1 MMHPRDPWSPGPTG
15 PDETGTTERKAEPQA
30 HAQPIPETAHKEGE
44 ADREQSAKAAAPPA
58 KALASQKPHPEK
70 PTALSRAIGV
80 ARVVLPV
87 VQKVLPLL
95 EGNVVSA
102 AANLFASTPRPVD
115 LEPVRSAIGKLQAE
129 QRTLRGQVADQKSSL
144 NSIEEELATVKE
156 GIERNTSEIRELAEA
171 QLNLSRRLTRLV
183 WMIFILLAL
192 SIAFTT
198 LVCVRL
204 AYILRL

>member
-1 MMHPRDPWSPGPTG
+1 MTHPRDPWLPGPTR
-15 PDETGTTERKAEPQA
+15 PDEKETAERETEPQA
-30 HAQPIPETAHKEGE
+30 HTQPIPEAVPKDDP
-44 ADREQSAKAAAPPA
+44 ANREQFAKSAVPPA
-58 KALASQKPHPEK
+58 KALATQKPHPDK
-70 PTALSRAIGV
+70 PSAFARAIGAV
-80 ARVVLPV
+80 RVVLPV

-102 AANLFASTPRPVD
+102 AANLLAPAPHPVD
-115 LEPVRSAIGKLQAE
+115 LEPVRSAIGKLQAD
-129 QRTLRGQVADQKSSL
+129 QRTLRSQVADQKSSL

-156 GIERNTSEIRELAEA
+156 GLERNTSEIRELAEA
-171 QLNLSRRLTRLV
+171 QLNFRRRMTRLV